1 MGAGCLAANSK
12 ENQRMPSE
20 KPKTPRDVSK
30 IIEENGIKIVDFK
43 FNDLIGLWQHF
54 SIPATELL
62 SGEYRDSSIWEDGL
76 GFDGSSIR
84 GFQKIHESDMIL
96 KPDATT
102 AVVDPVCGVPT
113 LSVIC
118 DIFDPLSKQPYSR
131 DPRFIAQ
138 KAESYLKSTGIAD
151 TAFFGPEAEFFLFN
165 DVRFDQN
172 EHSGYYFIDSD
183 EGTWNS
189 GREEKPNLGYK
200 PRFKEGYF
208 PTAPHD
214 SLQDIR
220 SEMMLKL
227 IEVGVPIEVHHHE
240 VASGGQCEIDIRFS
254 PLRDMADMLMMY
266 KYVIKNMAKA
276 NGYTAT
282 FMPKPLYGD
291 NGSGMHVHLSLWK
304 DGETLM
310 FKEGNYADLSDTAR
324 WMIGGIL
331 QHGKS
336 ILAFGAPTTNSYK
349 RLVPG
354 FEAPVNLVYSA
365 RNRSAAVRIPM
376 YSLSPKAKRLEFRST
391 DAAANPYLTFP
402 ALLMAALD
410 GIQNK
415 IEPADPVN
423 YDLFELE
430 GDEAKSIPQV
440 PRSLEEALQALEDD
454 HEYLLKGDV
463 FTRDVIE
470 TWIDYKRSVDIDNL
484 RLRPHPYEFYMY
496 YDC

>member
-1 MGAGCLAANSK
+1 
-12 ENQRMPSE
+12 MPSE

-30 IIEENGIKIVDFK
+30 IIEDNDIKIVDFK

-54 SIPATELL
+54 SIPAKELL

-96 KPDATT
+96 KPDPTT

-118 DIFDPLSKQPYSR
+118 DIFDPLSKEPYSR
-131 DPRFIAQ
+131 DPRYIAH
-138 KAESYLKSTGIAD
+138 KAEEYLKSTGIAD

-189 GREEKPNLGYK
+189 GRDEKPNLGYK

-254 PLRDMADMLMMY
+254 PLCDMADMLMMY

-310 FKEGNYADLSDTAR
+310 FKEGNYADLSDMAR

-331 QHGKS
+331 KHGKS

-430 GDEAKSIPQV
+430 GDEARSIPQV
-440 PRSLEEALQALEDD
+440 PRSLDEALQALEDD

-463 FTRDVIE
+463 FTKDVIE
-470 TWIDYKRSVDIDNL
+470 TWIEYKRSVDVDSL

>member
-1 MGAGCLAANSK
+1 MAT
-12 ENQRMPSE
+12 E

-30 IIEENGIKIVDFK
+30 LIEENGIQIVDFK

-54 SIPATELL
+54 SIPATELI
-62 SGEYRDSSIWEDGL
+62 SGEHRDSSIWEDGL

-96 KPDATT
+96 KPDPTT
-102 AVVDPVCGVPT
+102 AVVDPVCRIPT
-113 LSVIC
+113 LTLIC
-118 DIFDPLSKQPYSR
+118 DILDPLTKEPYTR
-131 DPRFIAQ
+131 DPRFIAH
-138 KAESYLKSTGIAD
+138 KAEAYLKSTGIAD
-151 TAFFGPEAEFFLFN
+151 TAYFGPEAEFFLFN

-172 EHSGYYFIDSD
+172 EHSGYYFVDSD

-208 PTAPHD
+208 PTPPHD
-214 SLQDIR
+214 NLQDLR

-254 PLRDMADMLMMY
+254 PLVDMADMLMMY

-276 NGYTAT
+276 NGLTAT

-331 QHGKS
+331 KHGKS
-336 ILAFGAPTTNSYK
+336 LLAFGAPTTNSYK

-365 RNRSAAVRIPM
+365 RNRSAAVR
-376 YSLSPKAKRLEFRST
+376 SLVEAE
-391 DAAANPYLTFP
+391 AAANRIELRSGASDSNPYWLVAS
-402 ALLMAALD
+402 ALAAVVAGIEARRQPPERGD
-410 GIQNK
+410 GNLYGTGT
-415 IEPADPVN
+415 PLPD
-423 YDLFELE
+423 
-430 GDEAKSIPQV
+430 
-440 PRSLEEALQALEDD
+440 SLGVAVALA
-454 HEYLLKGDV
+454 
-463 FTRDVIE
+463 TRDDTIAEILGADSVHDFAAIA
-470 TWIDYKRSVDIDNL
+470 RSEWEQYTGHVSDWELQRYL
-484 RLRPHPYEFYMY
+484 RRS
-496 YDC
+496 

>member
-1 MGAGCLAANSK
+1 MANG
-12 ENQRMPSE
+12 NT
-20 KPKTPRDVSK
+20 KTPKDVSK
-30 IIEENGIKIVDFK
+30 YIEDNDIKIVDFK
-43 FNDLIGLWQHF
+43 FNDLPGLWQHF
-54 SIPATELL
+54 SVPATELL
-62 SGEYRDSSIWEDGL
+62 SNEHRDAAIWEEGL

-96 KPDATT
+96 KPDPTT
-102 AVVDPVCGVPT
+102 AILDPVCRIPT

-118 DIFDPLSKQPYSR
+118 DIYDPLTKEPYSR
-131 DPRFIAQ
+131 DPRYIAK
-138 KAESYLKSTGIAD
+138 KAETYLKSTGIAD
-151 TAFFGPEAEFFLFN
+151 QAFFGPEAEFFLFN
-165 DVRFDQN
+165 DIRFEQN
-172 EHSGYYFIDSD
+172 EHCAYYFVDSD
-183 EGTWNS
+183 EGDWNS
-189 GREEKPNLGYK
+189 GRDEKPNLGYK

-208 PTAPHD
+208 PCPPHD

-220 SEMMLKL
+220 SEIMLKL
-227 IEVGVPIEVHHHE
+227 IETGVPIEVHHHE

-254 PLRDMADMLMMY
+254 PLVDMADMLMTY

-276 NGYTAT
+276 YGMTAT

-304 DGETLM
+304 GGETLM
-310 FKEGNYADLSDTAR
+310 FKEGNYADLSETAQY
-324 WMIGGIL
+324 MIGGIL
-331 QHGKS
+331 KHGRS

-376 YSLSPKAKRLEFRST
+376 YSLKPKAKRLEFRST

-402 ALLMAALD
+402 AILMAALD

-415 IEPADPVN
+415 IAPPAPVDF
-423 YDLFELE
+423 DLFEADAETL
-430 GDEAKSIPQV
+430 ASIAQV
-440 PRSLEEALQALEDD
+440 PRSLDEAIQCLEDD

-463 FTRDVIE
+463 FTTDVIE
-470 TWIDYKRSVDIDNL
+470 TWCQYKKEVDVDSL
-484 RLRPHPYEFYMY
+484 RLRPHPYEFYLY

>member
-1 MGAGCLAANSK
+1 MAT
-12 ENQRMPSE
+12 E

-30 IIEENGIKIVDFK
+30 LIEENDIKVVDFK

-54 SIPATELL
+54 SIPASEIL
-62 SGEYRDSSIWEDGL
+62 SGEYRDSSIWQDGL

-96 KPDATT
+96 MPDPTT
-102 AVVDPVCGVPT
+102 AAVDPVCAIPT
-113 LSVIC
+113 LTIIC
-118 DIFDPLSKQPYSR
+118 DILDPLTKQPYTR
-131 DPRFIAQ
+131 DPRYIAR
-138 KAESYLKSTGIAD
+138 KAEEYLKSTGIAD

-172 EHSGYYFIDSD
+172 EHCSYYFVDSD

-189 GREEKPNLGYK
+189 GRDEKPNLGYK

-208 PTAPHD
+208 PTPPHD

-254 PLRDMADMLMMY
+254 PLVDMADMLMMY
-266 KYVIKNMAKA
+266 KYVIKNIAKSH
-276 NGYTAT
+276 GLTAT

-331 QHGKS
+331 KHGQS

-391 DAAANPYLTFP
+391 DASANPYLVFP

-415 IEPADPVN
+415 IEPPDPVDF
-423 YDLFELE
+423 DLFELE
-430 GDEAKSIPQV
+430 GEEAAAIPQV

-463 FTRDVIE
+463 FTNDVIE
-470 TWIDYKRSVDIDNL
+470 TWIEYKRTVDADSV
-484 RLRPHPYEFYMY
+484 RLRPHPYEFHLY